1 MSNTKSTKQSAAIEL
16 FDLDMPKRRSPT
28 ATSGARR
35 IDLGP
40 ELSAPIRSAAV
51 MTPAPA
57 PAAPSK
63 KAAPAARPAARPPAP
78 RGSALRR
85 HLSFALD
92 RAMLIT
98 SAVLLVSSVS
108 TVIVQRETGLGHEPT
123 MRQLTRQEAPALSS
137 LLVLGD
143 LRIAGD
149 DQRLH
154 GWISGTRWR
163 ALAPEA
169 RRSAAEDLA
178 RSLSKAGIATA
189 DLYDHDKLVLV
200 IRDGALRS
208 AVGAELR

>member
-1 MSNTKSTKQSAAIEL
+1 MSNTKSPKSAAAHVLFEL
-16 FDLDMPKRRSPT
+16 DTPHRRSPT
-28 ATSGARR
+28 ATSGTRR

-40 ELSAPIRSAAV
+40 AFASAPERPAPV
-51 MTPAPA
+51 PVTAPA
-57 PAAPSK
+57 PAAQGR
-63 KAAPAARPAARPPAP
+63 AW
-78 RGSALRR
+78 RR
-85 HLSFALD
+85 HLSFVLD

-108 TVIVQRETGLGHEPT
+108 TLVVHQETGLGSEPV
-123 MRQLTRQEAPALSS
+123 MRKLTRQEAPALSS

-163 ALAPEA
+163 ALDPEA
-169 RRSAAEDLA
+169 RRSAAEGLA
-178 RSLSKAGIATA
+178 RSLSEAGIETA

-208 AVGAELR
+208 VVGAAR